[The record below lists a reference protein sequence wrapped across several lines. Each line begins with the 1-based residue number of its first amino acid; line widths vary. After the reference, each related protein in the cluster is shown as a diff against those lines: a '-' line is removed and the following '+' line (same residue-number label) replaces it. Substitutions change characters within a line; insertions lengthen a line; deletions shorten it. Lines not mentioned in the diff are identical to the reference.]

1 MNVIL
6 VPIDSIIPYANNP
19 RNNDHD
25 AVLFVKNCIRE
36 FGFQVPII
44 LDKCNVVVCGH
55 TGLKAAIELGMKE
68 VPCTIA
74 DDLSEKQIMKYRIVD
89 NATAEIA
96 IWDRV
101 LLSKEMKSF
110 TEIKSEGSE
119 GIEIPQIDKI
129 NFEGIDVE
137 IEPQELQSIFTIVF
151 DSKASRD
158 KFQSFLRYAKKVHPE
173 LSKEGALLNMLEY
186 EFE

>member
-1 MNVIL
+1 MNVKL
-6 VPIDSIIPYANNP
+6 VAIDSIIPYANNP
-19 RNNDHD
+19 RNEDRD

-36 FGFQVPII
+36 FGFRKPML
-44 LDKCNVVVCGH
+44 LDKDNVVVCGH
-55 TGLKAAIELGMKE
+55 IRLKAAIELGMKE
-68 VPCTIA
+68 VPCTYA
-74 DDLSEKQIMKYRIVD
+74 DDLSEQQIMKYRIVD

-101 LLSKEMKSF
+101 LLSKEMESF
-110 TEIKSEGSE
+110 AEVKPE

-129 NFEGIDVE
+129 NFEGIDAE